1 MTRPKTQ
8 SDNQV
13 LDFALAL
20 LRDRG
25 VGGLTFAALADRCGL
40 STATLVQRF
49 TNKVA
54 LTQRT
59 LLHAW
64 DQLDALTLYLAAN
77 TPRTPDGAVQL
88 LIGLSQQYGGADSYG
103 DGLLVLREDI
113 RDPALRSRGVAWETT
128 LTAILDEC
136 FIAVS
141 HVQTG
146 IGFALAAFWQG
157 SLTWW
162 AFHADQP
169 LDEYLEAK
177 LTEFI
182 SMVSR
187 E

>member
-13 LDFALAL
+13 LDIALDL
-20 LRDRG
+20 LRERG
-25 VGGLTFAALADRCGL
+25 AGGLTFAALADRCGL
-40 STATLVQRF
+40 SSATLVQRF
-49 TNKVA
+49 TNKAA

-64 DQLDALTLYLAAN
+64 DKLDALTQELAAT
-77 TPRTPDGAVQL
+77 TPKTPAGAVQL

-113 RDPALRSRGVAWETT
+113 RDSVPRSRGVAWETT

-136 FIAVS
+136 FGATPEIGA
-141 HVQTG
+141 G

-169 LDEYLEAK
+169 LDEYLKAK